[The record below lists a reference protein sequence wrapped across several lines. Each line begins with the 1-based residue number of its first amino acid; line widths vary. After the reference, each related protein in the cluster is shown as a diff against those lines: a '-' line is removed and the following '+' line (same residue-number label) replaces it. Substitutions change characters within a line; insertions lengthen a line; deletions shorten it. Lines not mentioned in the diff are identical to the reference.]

1 MRINDLRLSTKLWG
15 LVLGVLVAVTTA
27 AALNLAA
34 ARRSNADA
42 IERLRHADDL
52 ITEVT
57 QWRTISQRNTERTLA
72 AFLSRDPDNTKF
84 FSDRLKEGIAESS
97 ALQKLVVDTA
107 VSERDRAQVARMVEL
122 RKAVLAEVK
131 HIGQVKDGGDQDGVR
146 PEIDKAFTPL
156 LADYDA
162 AQGDMVKLQQLER
175 DEAMA
180 DADAQQRRA
189 LLLSIAALLAVA
201 TGALV
206 ATTLL
211 LRSIVRPLGETVA
224 AAEAIATGDLRARL
238 RTDRGDEVGR
248 LMQAV
253 GAMGEQLRRLV
264 HEVRGGVGSVDTASS
279 EIASGN
285 QDLSARTEQT
295 AARLQQT
302 ASSLEQVTAT
312 IRQCADTAGHADT
325 LATRAQA
332 AATRSGEAVGEVV
345 GRMEEISA
353 SSRQIAEITSVIDGI
368 AFQTNI
374 LALNAAVEAARAGEQ
389 GRGFAVVAG
398 EVRTLAQRS
407 GEAAREIR
415 QLITRSVETVEAGS
429 RQVDVAKG
437 VIDDVVA
444 GMGRVAS
451 LIAELSQASNEQ
463 REGIVQVNQA
473 VTEIDQMTQQNAAL
487 VEEAAA
493 AAGSLRD
500 QSRRLAE
507 TVAVFRTGD

>member
-15 LVLGVLVAVTTA
+15 LVLGVLAAVTTA
-27 AALNLAA
+27 AALNLVT
-34 ARRSNADA
+34 ARRTNADA
-42 IERLRHADDL
+42 VERLRHADDL

-72 AFLSRDPDNTKF
+72 TFLSRDPENTKF
-84 FSDRLKEGIAESS
+84 FSDRLKDGIAESS
-97 ALQKLVVDTA
+97 ALQKLIVDTA

-131 HIGQVKDGGDQDGVR
+131 HIGQIKDGDQDAVR
-146 PEIDKAFTPL
+146 PEIDKVFTPL
-156 LADYDA
+156 LVDYDA
-162 AQGDMVKLQQLER
+162 AQADMVKLQQTER

-180 DADAQQRRA
+180 DADAQRARA
-189 LLLSIAALLAVA
+189 LVLAVVALLAVA

-238 RTDRGDEVGR
+238 HTDRGDEVGR

-295 AARLQQT
+295 AARLQRT

-312 IRQCADTAGHADT
+312 IRQCADNAGHADE
-325 LATRAQA
+325 LATRAKA
-332 AATRSGEAVGEVV
+332 AATRSGEAVGDVV

-437 VIDDVVA
+437 VIDEVVT
-444 GMGRVAS
+444 GMGRVAG

-463 REGIVQVNQA
+463 REGIVQVNHA